1 MVSRIDEDLDF
12 ALLAWQDAGRWRVE
26 QLPARTASTLDGLR
40 KAVNAQPVES
50 NPLAMVSVDEDFFVI
65 VRATNRG
72 DEYLLSDASAAEDW
86 SIAEEVMHAI
96 GARIPGEGEEVVVA
110 GSLNLFADF
119 GLHASDIENLCQ
131 EIDLYPDEM
140 LATIATTLGF
150 AGQFDAML
158 EQLPD

>member
-1 MVSRIDEDLDF
+1 MVSRIDDDVDF

-26 QLPARTASTLDGLR
+26 QLPVRSASTLDGLR

-50 NPLAMVSVDEDFFVI
+50 NPVAMVSVDEDFFVI
-65 VRATNRG
+65 VRATTRG

-86 SIAEEVMHAI
+86 SIAEEVLHAI
-96 GARIPGEGEEVVVA
+96 GGNVPSRDDEVVVA
-110 GSLNLFADF
+110 GALSMFADF
-119 GLHASDIENLCQ
+119 GLHAHDIQDLCQ
-131 EIDLYPDEM
+131 EPDLYPDEM
-140 LATIATTLGF
+140 LATIATSLGF